1 MHAECSWEKIVGGC
15 ICVGYRE
22 TGCEWT
28 GLYGLGIVSND
39 GLKLAVLSFLAL
51 FSIRF
56 QNWHFP
62 YFEIQ
67 LSSIPATSYIPVFYV
82 YAVAC

>member
-28 GLYGLGIVSND
+28 VLYWLRIV
-39 GLKLAVLSFLAL
+39 
-51 FSIRF
+51 
-56 QNWHFP
+56 
-62 YFEIQ
+62 
-67 LSSIPATSYIPVFYV
+67 
-82 YAVAC
+82 